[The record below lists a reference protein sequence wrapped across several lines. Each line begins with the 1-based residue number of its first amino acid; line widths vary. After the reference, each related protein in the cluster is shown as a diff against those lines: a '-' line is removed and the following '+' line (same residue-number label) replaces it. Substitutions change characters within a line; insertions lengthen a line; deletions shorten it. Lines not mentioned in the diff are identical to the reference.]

1 LKVFVVTRGEYSDYG
16 IIGVCSTKEKAEEL
30 KKLTEDFYMW
40 AKDELHAVKI
50 ANERRIRLIESNS
63 WDVDWDKWKE
73 LRS

>member
-1 LKVFVVTRGEYSDYG
+1 M
-16 IIGVCSTKEKAEEL
+16 
-30 KKLTEDFYMW
+30 DFYMW